1 MRSRGEKPAMYTRNL
16 VPYAALVLL
25 VIAHVGCAGCLST
38 VTVGDT
44 SVGPLHTHYQYQDSW
59 SPGLGCY
66 SHLTGYV
73 YNAGTVST
81 RDLRLDFNLVNTGT
95 GTIRDSRSVY
105 IGSIAPG
112 DTKNYET
119 ILDGECTQDYRID
132 FAMENP

>member
-1 MRSRGEKPAMYTRNL
+1 MSTRNP
-16 VPYAALVLL
+16 VPYAVLVLL
-25 VIAHVGCAGCLST
+25 VIALVAGAGCLSA

-44 SVGPLHTHYQYQDSW
+44 SAGSIHAHYQYQDSW

-81 RDLRLDFNLVNTGT
+81 QNLRLDFNLVNTAT

-119 ILDGECTQDYRID
+119 ILDGECTQDYRVD
-132 FAMENP
+132 FTMENP

>member
-1 MRSRGEKPAMYTRNL
+1 MSTSTL
-16 VPYAALVLL
+16 VPYAACVLL
-25 VIAHVGCAGCLST
+25 IIALVSGAGCLST
-38 VTVGDT
+38 VTAEDN
-44 SVGPLHTHYQYQDSW
+44 SAGPIHAHYQYQDSW

-73 YNAGTVST
+73 YNAGNVST
-81 RDLRLDFNLVNTGT
+81 RDLRLDVNLVNTGT

-119 ILDGECTQDYRID
+119 ILDGECTQDYRVD
-132 FAMENP
+132 FTMENP